1 MKRFQ
6 IRFTPEASRLV
17 SRLSPE
23 TKQLIKDALKTLQK
37 NPFLG
42 DDLHE
47 ELAGFKSFK
56 PKRYRILYAVDEE
69 KATIDIYH
77 IGHRRDVYE
86 QFRLLLDDL
95 NKPL

>member
-6 IRFTPEASRLV
+6 IRFTPEASRLA

-23 TKQLIKDALKTLQK
+23 TKKLIKDALKTLQK

-47 ELAGFKSFK
+47 IPPTLSPALPLALFPCLF
-56 PKRYRILYAVDEE
+56 IL
-69 KATIDIYH
+69 
-77 IGHRRDVYE
+77 
-86 QFRLLLDDL
+86 
-95 NKPL
+95 

>member
-1 MKRFQ
+1 MKRFK
-6 IRFTPEASRLV
+6 IRFTPEASRLI
-17 SRLSPE
+17 SRMSPE

-47 ELAGFKSFK
+47 ELASFKSFK
-56 PKRYRILYAVDEE
+56 PKRYRIIYAVDEE
-69 KATIDIYH
+69 KAYINIYY

-86 QFRLLLDDL
+86 QFRQLLDDL
-95 NKPL
+95 NKPI

>member
-1 MKRFQ
+1 MQRFQ

-23 TKQLIKDALKTLQK
+23 TKKLIKDALKTLKK

-56 PKRYRILYAVDEE
+56 PKRYRILYTVDEE
-69 KATIDIYH
+69 KSTIGIYH